1 MRKPESYLEFRGCFP
16 FVKLAVKTASC
27 TCFSFRAFFLFL
39 RKVTYAGDFTVSDWI
54 VLQSFDLWVS
64 QLTTT
69 AALVIFYS
77 YLK

>member
-1 MRKPESYLEFRGCFP
+1 M
-16 FVKLAVKTASC
+16 
-27 TCFSFRAFFLFL
+27 
-39 RKVTYAGDFTVSDWI
+39 TYEGDFTVSDWI